1 MEPLGDILGVWAHP
15 DDETFLMAGLMAAGV
30 RAGNRVVCV
39 TATRGEGGIQDESRW
54 PASELVSIRT
64 RELERALE
72 ILGVT
77 EHIWLDLPDGGCS
90 RLDPTEPVARIEQIV
105 RDVRPKAVLTF
116 GPDGMTGH
124 PDHIAVSAWTTEAF
138 RRAAIPGA
146 RLLYATVTPEW
157 LEEFSEG
164 WESIGA
170 FMGEEVVPVT
180 PREDLALHFSL
191 PEDLLDLKFEA
202 LRVQESQSFGTIAA
216 LGEDWLRRDMTDEM
230 FRLATPS

>member
-1 MEPLGDILGVWAHP
+1 MESLGDIVGVWAHP

-39 TATRGEGGIQDESRW
+39 TATRGEGGVQDEARW
-54 PASELVSIRT
+54 PAAQLASIRT
-64 RELERALE
+64 EELETALS

-77 EHIWLDLPDGGCS
+77 EHVWLDLPDGGCHD
-90 RLDPTEPVARIEQIV
+90 LDPQGPVTRIEQILREV
-105 RDVRPKAVLTF
+105 QPDAVFTF

-124 PDHIAVSAWTTEAF
+124 PDHIAVSEWTTAAF
-138 RRAAIPGA
+138 ERAAKPGA
-146 RLLYATVTPEW
+146 QLLYATVTPEW

-180 PREDLALHFSL
+180 QRSDLAVHFEL
-191 PEDLLDLKFEA
+191 PDELLDLKFKALEA
-202 LRVQESQSFGTIAA
+202 QPSQSAGTIGA
-216 LGEDWLRRDMTDEM
+216 LGEQWLRRDMREEM
-230 FRLATPS
+230 FRLAQTR